1 MKRMDTQKSQSV
13 NKAIVI
19 PDFVW
24 YHIMVHLDLSF
35 ILTKLMSMS
44 SEKREFFKSL
54 NSALFDSF
62 LRTYGLF
69 QKLRRT
75 ELAGKIELVSFLT
88 KLESNMVRA
97 NREKV
102 LAEKAY

>member
-1 MKRMDTQKSQSV
+1 MQRTDTQKTLSV

-44 SEKREFFKSL
+44 SEKREFFKGL

-69 QKLRRT
+69 
-75 ELAGKIELVSFLT
+75 
-88 KLESNMVRA
+88 
-97 NREKV
+97 
-102 LAEKAY
+102 